1 MVNKHNSTKT
11 KDQSRGFTLIEILVV
26 MGIASALLMAA
37 FILIPKATQGSKN
50 RARESDIAALQG
62 LVNDYRQAYGQRKV
76 PADWTDLTSAVTEFE
91 FSHYDAG
98 KGTGNNKAVEYGG

>member
-1 MVNKHNSTKT
+1 MINKPTSIETE
-11 KDQSRGFTLIEILVV
+11 DQSRGFTLIEILVV

-62 LVNDYRQAYGQRKV
+62 LVND
-76 PADWTDLTSAVTEFE
+76 L
-91 FSHYDAG
+91 
-98 KGTGNNKAVEYGG
+98 